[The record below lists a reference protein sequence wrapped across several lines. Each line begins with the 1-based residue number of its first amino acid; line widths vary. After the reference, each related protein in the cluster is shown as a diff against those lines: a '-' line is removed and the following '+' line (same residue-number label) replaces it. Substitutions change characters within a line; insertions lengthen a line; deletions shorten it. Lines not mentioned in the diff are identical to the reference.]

1 MYSFIICLLLLIGSY
16 FIYGKI
22 LERVVGVDE
31 SRPTPVQRLE
41 DGVDYTPM
49 SRIKNFLVHFLNI
62 AGLGPIFGVIQG
74 AVFGPSAFLWIT
86 FGTIF
91 IGAVHDFFSG
101 FLSLRNDGYTM
112 PNIISK
118 YLGKKVQ
125 KFIAFITILTG
136 ILVASVFSTGSAT
149 LLNSITSV
157 PVLVWTIIIFIYFLI
172 ATLFPLDKIIGR
184 VYPIFGL
191 LFLIMVILITGTL
204 ILSPNYTIPEF
215 TTPGLYLTDKP
226 LFPFLFITIA
236 CGAISGFHASQSP
249 IVARSMKNENDARPV
264 FFGAMVL
271 EGITALCW
279 AANENDARPV
289 FFGAMVLEGIT
300 ALCWAAVTLAFFH
313 SQPQLAAS
321 FAGTPSIGVY
331 EMSSKLLNP
340 LGVALIIFG
349 VVICPITSGDTAL
362 RSARITIS
370 DEWHI
375 DQKKLIS
382 RLKIAFPLFLI
393 SFALTFVDFS
403 LIWRYFAWLQLIV
416 AVAVLLSGTVY
427 LIQKKKHYIITLI
440 PSIIC
445 ILISFGYILQAPE
458 GLRLPA
464 MIANIIS
471 VILTIIITA
480 IFLKKYKFNNDKT
493 ADETS

>member
-279 AANENDARPV
+279 AA
-289 FFGAMVLEGIT
+289 
-300 ALCWAAVTLAFFH
+300 VTLAFFH

-340 LGVALIIFG
+340 LGVAIIILG